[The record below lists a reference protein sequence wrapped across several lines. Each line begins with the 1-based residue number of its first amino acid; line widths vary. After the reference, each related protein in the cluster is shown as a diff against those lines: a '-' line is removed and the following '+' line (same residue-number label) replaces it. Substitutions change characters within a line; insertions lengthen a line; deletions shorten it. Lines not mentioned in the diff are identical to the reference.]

1 MNDSMTQKQLAKLS
15 LEDLQ
20 SLKNMINE
28 QIQVRINEAKSKVI
42 VAKLND
48 GHFRFSLVSTG
59 KTYEAKKF
67 GVRGRYKIF
76 KMVDSKNTRTGLKRG
91 PIVVK
96 EHSGNINEIKT
107 DFAFGRI
114 K

>member
-1 MNDSMTQKQLAKLS
+1 MSKTIQNQIKKLG

-20 SLKNMINE
+20 ALKTLINE
-28 QIQVRINEAKSKVI
+28 QIQSRISEAKSKVI

-76 KMVDSKNTRTGLKRG
+76 KMVDSKSTATGLKRG
-91 PIVVK
+91 SVVVK
-96 EHSGNINEIKT
+96 EHSGSINDIKS
-107 DFAFGRI
+107 DFAFGII